1 MDTQYFHTPANI
13 RHAQRNLTV
22 KAAWTSQCSIKGI
35 RLVCCANEHD
45 LTPRGHTIH
54 QGEQLPDDTPLNFSA
69 CLGTFGCQGIQFVN
83 EDDTRC
89 PSLCL
94 LENATQA

>member
-22 KAAWTSQCSIKGI
+22 KAARTSQCSIKGI

-45 LTPRGHTIH
+45 LASRGHTIH
-54 QGEQLPDDTPLNFSA
+54 QCEQLPDDTPLNFSA
-69 CLGTFGCQGIQFVN
+69 CLYTFWSQGIVLII

-89 PSLCL
+89 PPVRVLE
-94 LENATQA
+94 ENARG